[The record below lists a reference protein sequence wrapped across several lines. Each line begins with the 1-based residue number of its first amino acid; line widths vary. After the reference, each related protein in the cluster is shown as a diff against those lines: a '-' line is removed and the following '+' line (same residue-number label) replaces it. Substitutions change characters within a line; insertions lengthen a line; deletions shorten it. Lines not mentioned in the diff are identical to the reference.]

1 MDPKEQHLMSP
12 NSVKPIVQ
20 IVLAVAIWVGSI
32 MDIQADDWPQWRG
45 PNRDAISKEIGL
57 LESWP
62 VEGPRLK
69 WKREHIGE
77 GYASVV
83 VSNGLLHTIG
93 NESGNIVAYGLEEQT
108 GKMLWKTK
116 IGESTRHA
124 MSTPTVDGE
133 YLYALDP
140 DGELSCM
147 NAKSGEIRWHVDF
160 VSEFQG
166 KLQSGRGYGE
176 SPLIDGK
183 HLICTPGGD
192 DAMLVAL
199 DKATGKIVWKTPA
212 PVLGDK
218 GGDGASFSSIVK
230 TRVGKIDQYVQL
242 VGRGLIGVACDNGRF
257 LWGYNDICANVVN
270 IPTPIVR
277 NDLVFSANGYNA
289 GSVLL
294 RLTSHADNRTTA
306 KEIYRLQGNQF
317 QNHHGGVIAFGDYIF
332 GGHGSNNGLPT
343 CLNLATGEVLWK
355 RRGPGVG
362 SAAVIYV
369 DNRFIFRYQNGV
381 VALIK
386 ADESGFAIHGKMN
399 IPDAG
404 GDSWSHPVVANGC
417 LFLREQNVIYAH
429 DIKSKDSSNVEDSV
443 PLANSFSSEMK
454 VNLDSLKIEN
464 GSLGAGEA
472 GNDNRNSLI
481 FYSQLYNSP
490 DPETVLATPFV
501 RLTAGADGS
510 FNPDIINLFKTAKR
524 KFVIDLSG
532 NEINVHQLRQL
543 AAIPLLAGLDLQLC
557 TGMDGAVAKALGKL
571 TSLRCLRLG
580 GTGIS
585 DTSIS
590 DLSMLVDLRSLDLEV
605 CENISD
611 QAMPVIAKL
620 TQLRCLILKKT
631 AFEKLKIT
639 DKALSVL
646 SSLEHLELLSL
657 YGNRITDEGMA
668 DLAKLTQL
676 RFLDLSLVGI
686 TDKGIHALA
695 PLTHLRALYLLYNT
709 GFSGPRLT
717 DDCMTTISSFTDL
730 KHLSIVG
737 AKVSDRSLDEFG
749 KLKNLSYLEI
759 QYTRV
764 NAAAVER
771 LQELLPHTSIR
782 K

>member
-1 MDPKEQHLMSP
+1 MSP
-12 NSVKPIVQ
+12 SSIISIKRLF
-20 IVLAVAIWVGSI
+20 LAAAILTGSLTGI
-32 MDIQADDWPQWRG
+32 YADDWPQWRG
-45 PNRDAISKEIGL
+45 PNRDAVSKETGL
-57 LESWP
+57 LKSWP
-62 VEGPRLK
+62 AEGPQLK
-69 WKREHIGE
+69 WKTEHLGE

-93 NESGNIVAYGLEEQT
+93 NEGGIIFAYGLNEQT
-108 GKMLWKTK
+108 GKIQWKTK
-116 IGESTRHA
+116 IGESGRHA
-124 MSTPTVDGE
+124 LSTPTVDGE

-147 NAKSGEIRWHVDF
+147 NARSGEVRWHVDF
-160 VSEFQG
+160 ISEFQG

-176 SPLIDGK
+176 SPLLDGN

-192 DAMLVAL
+192 DALIVAL
-199 DKATGKIVWKTPA
+199 EKATGKLVWKTPA

-218 GGDGASFSSIVK
+218 GSDGASFSSIVK

-257 LWGYNDICANVVN
+257 LWGYNDISADIAN

-277 NDLVFSANGYNA
+277 NNLIFSANGYNA

-294 RLTSHADNRTTA
+294 KLTPDGDDGTSFT
-306 KEIYRLQGNQF
+306 EIYRLQGNEF
-317 QNHHGGVIAFGDYIF
+317 QNHHGGVVALGEYVF

-343 CLNLATGEVLWK
+343 CLNLSTGEILWK

-386 ADESGFAIHGKMN
+386 ADESGFVIQGKLQ

-429 DIKSKDSSNVEDSV
+429 DIKRTDVASV
-443 PLANSFSSEMK
+443 TTPKPLGNAFSSKMQAAL
-454 VNLDSLKIEN
+454 NALQTEN
-464 GSLGAGEA
+464 DSLGASGDE
-472 GNDNRNSLI
+472 DNINSTV
-481 FYSQLYNSP
+481 FYSQLYNAP
-490 DPETVLATPFV
+490 EPETVFATPFV
-501 RLTAGADGS
+501 RLTPNAEGLFDPAVIS
-510 FNPDIINLFKTAKR
+510 LFKTAKC

-532 NEINVHQLRQL
+532 NEIHAKQLEQL
-543 AAIPLLAGLDLQLC
+543 KDIPLLAGLDMQLC
-557 TGMDGAVAKALGKL
+557 TGMDETVVEALGKL

-580 GTGIS
+580 GTSIS
-585 DTSIS
+585 DTTING
-590 DLSMLVDLRSLDLEV
+590 LSNLANLRSLDLEV

-611 QAMPVIAKL
+611 DSMPII
-620 TQLRCLILKKT
+620 TGFSRLRCLNLKKT

-639 DKALSVL
+639 DKALSDL
-646 SSLEHLELLSL
+646 SSLEHLELLIL
-657 YGNRITDEGMA
+657 YGNRLTDAGMS

-676 RFLDLSLVGI
+676 QFLDLSLVGI
-686 TDKGIHALA
+686 TDKGVHALA
-695 PLTHLRALYLLYNT
+695 PLKRLKTLSLLYNT
-709 GFSGPRLT
+709 GFSGPLLT
-717 DDCMTTISSFTDL
+717 DDCTTTISSFKDL
-730 KHLSIVG
+730 KHLSLVG
-737 AKVSDRSLDEFG
+737 AKISASSIAELG
-749 KLKNLSYLEI
+749 KLKELKYLEI
-759 QYTRV
+759 QYTRITPEG
-764 NAAAVER
+764 VER
-771 LQELLPHTSIR
+771 LQGLLPHTRIR

>member
-1 MDPKEQHLMSP
+1 MDGKTQEPMPSSSAQLGYR
-12 NSVKPIVQ
+12 
-20 IVLAVAIWVGSI
+20 IVLVFTILAVSVTAIH
-32 MDIQADDWPQWRG
+32 ADDWPQWRG
-45 PNRDAISKEIGL
+45 PNRDAISKEMGL
-57 LESWP
+57 LKSWP
-62 VEGPRLK
+62 ADGPRLK
-69 WKREHIGE
+69 WKMEHLGE

-93 NESGNIVAYGLEEQT
+93 NESGIIFAYGLEEQT
-108 GKMLWKTK
+108 GKVLWKTK

-124 MSTPTVDGE
+124 LSTPTVDGE

-140 DGELSCM
+140 DGELSCI
-147 NAKSGEIRWHVDF
+147 NARSGDVRWHVDF
-160 VSEFQG
+160 ISEFQG

-176 SPLIDGK
+176 SPLLDGN

-192 DAMLVAL
+192 GALLVAL
-199 DKATGKIVWKTPA
+199 EKATGKLVWKTPA

-257 LWGYNDICANVVN
+257 LWGYNDISADIAN

-294 RLTSHADNRTTA
+294 KLTSKDDNRTLAT
-306 KEIYRLQGNQF
+306 EIYRLQGNQF
-317 QNHHGGVIAFGDYIF
+317 QNHHGGVIALGEYIF

-343 CLNLATGEVLWK
+343 CLNLTSGEVLWK

-381 VALIK
+381 VALIQ
-386 ADESGFAIHGKMN
+386 ADKSGFAVHGKLQ

-429 DIKSKDSSNVEDSV
+429 DIKRTDAASVATPKPLGNAFSNKMQAA
-443 PLANSFSSEMK
+443 LNA
-454 VNLDSLKIEN
+454 LQTEN
-464 GSLGAGEA
+464 DSLGASGDE
-472 GNDNRNSLI
+472 DNINSI
-481 FYSQLYNSP
+481 VFYSQLYNAP
-490 DPETVLATPFV
+490 EPETVFATPFV
-501 RLTAGADGS
+501 RLTPNAEG
-510 FNPDIINLFKTAKR
+510 LFDPAVISLLKTAKC

-532 NEINVHQLRQL
+532 NEIHAKQLEQL
-543 AAIPLLAGLDLQLC
+543 KDIPLLAGLDLQLC
-557 TGMDGAVAKALGKL
+557 IGMDGTVAAALGKF
-571 TSLRCLRLG
+571 TALRCLRLG
-580 GTGIS
+580 GTTIS
-585 DTSIS
+585 DTTING
-590 DLSMLVDLRSLDLEV
+590 LSHLTDLRSLDLEV

-611 QAMPVIAKL
+611 DSMPIIAEFS
-620 TQLRCLILKKT
+620 QLRCLILKKT

-639 DKALSVL
+639 DRALSDL
-646 SSLEHLELLSL
+646 SSLEHLEFLSL
-657 YGNRITDEGMA
+657 YGNRLTDEGMS

-676 RFLDLSLVGI
+676 QFLDLSLVGI
-686 TDKGIHALA
+686 TDKGVHALA
-695 PLTHLRALYLLYNT
+695 PLKRLRALYLLYNT
-709 GFSGPRLT
+709 GFSGPLLT
-717 DDCMTTISSFTDL
+717 DDCMTTISSFKDL
-730 KHLSIVG
+730 NHLNMVG
-737 AKVSDRSLDEFG
+737 AKISNGSLDELG
-749 KLKNLSYLEI
+749 KLKNLAYLEI

-764 NAAAVER
+764 NPAGVER
-771 LQELLPHTSIR
+771 LQGLLPHTRIR

>member
-1 MDPKEQHLMSP
+1 MSR
-12 NSVKPIVQ
+12 SSIISIKQLFLV
-20 IVLAVAIWVGSI
+20 VAILAGSLSGI
-32 MDIQADDWPQWRG
+32 YADDWPQWRG
-45 PNRDAISKEIGL
+45 PNRDAVSKETGL

-62 VEGPRLK
+62 AGGPQLK
-69 WKREHIGE
+69 WKTEHLGE

-83 VSNGLLHTIG
+83 VSNDLLHTIG
-93 NESGNIVAYGLEEQT
+93 NESGIIFAYGLEEQT
-108 GKMLWKTK
+108 GTVLWKTK

-124 MSTPTVDGE
+124 LSTPTVDGD

-140 DGELSCM
+140 DGELYCM
-147 NAKSGEIRWHVDF
+147 NARSGEVRWHVDF
-160 VSEFQG
+160 ISEFQG

-192 DAMLVAL
+192 EALLVAL
-199 DKATGKIVWKTPA
+199 DKATGELVWKIAA

-257 LWGYNDICANVVN
+257 LWGYNDISADIAN

-277 NDLVFSANGYNA
+277 NNLIFSANGYNA

-294 RLTSHADNRTTA
+294 KLTSNGHEGTSAT
-306 KEIYRLQGNQF
+306 EIYRLQGNEF
-317 QNHHGGVIAFGDYIF
+317 QNHHGGVVALGEYVF

-343 CLNLATGEVLWK
+343 CLNLATGKILWK

-362 SAAVIYV
+362 SAAVICV

-381 VALIK
+381 VALIQ
-386 ADESGFAIHGKMN
+386 ADESGFVTQGKLQ

-429 DIKSKDSSNVEDSV
+429 DIKRTDATSV
-443 PLANSFSSEMK
+443 ATPESLGNAFSS
-454 VNLDSLKIEN
+454 KIQAALNAQQTEN
-464 GSLGAGEA
+464 NSLGTSGDE
-472 GNDNRNSLI
+472 DNINSI
-481 FYSQLYNSP
+481 VFYSQLYNAP
-490 DPETVLATPFV
+490 EPETVFSTPFV
-501 RLTAGADGS
+501 RLTPNAEGFFDPAVIS
-510 FNPDIINLFKTAKR
+510 LIKTAKC

-532 NEINVHQLRQL
+532 NEIHAKQLEQL
-543 AAIPLLAGLDLQLC
+543 KGMPLLVGLDMQLC
-557 TGMDGAVAKALGKL
+557 TGMDETVVEALGKL

-580 GTGIS
+580 S
-585 DTSIS
+585 TSIS
-590 DLSMLVDLRSLDLEV
+590 DSTINGLSHLTDLRSLDLEV

-611 QAMPVIAKL
+611 DSMAIIAGFSR
-620 TQLRCLILKKT
+620 LRCLNLKKT

-639 DKALSVL
+639 DKALSDL
-646 SSLEHLELLSL
+646 SSLEHLELLIL
-657 YGNRITDEGMA
+657 YGNRLTDAGMS

-676 RFLDLSLVGI
+676 QVLDLSLVGI
-686 TDKGIHALA
+686 TDKGVHALA
-695 PLTHLRALYLLYNT
+695 PLKRLQSLSLLYNT
-709 GFSGPRLT
+709 GFSGPLLT
-717 DDCMTTISSFTDL
+717 DDCTTTISGFKDL
-730 KHLSIVG
+730 NHLNLVG
-737 AKVSDRSLDEFG
+737 AKISASSVPELG
-749 KLKNLSYLEI
+749 KLKELKYLEI

-764 NAAAVER
+764 TPEDVER
-771 LQELLPHTSIR
+771 LHGLLPQLRIR